1 MVGHS
6 WLLYWAVGVVAVGQW
21 IWAHVRGRML
31 SWKIDPADYE
41 RIGMQAERFLRQDQ
55 DRLLAS
61 AQDDKINV
69 VGR

>member
-1 MVGHS
+1 
-6 WLLYWAVGVVAVGQW
+6 
-21 IWAHVRGRML
+21 ML